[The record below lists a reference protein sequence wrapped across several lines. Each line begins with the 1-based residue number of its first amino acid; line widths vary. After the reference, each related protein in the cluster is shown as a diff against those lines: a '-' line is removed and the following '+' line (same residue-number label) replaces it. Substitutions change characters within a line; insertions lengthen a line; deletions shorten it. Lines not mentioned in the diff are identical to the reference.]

1 VQRFAGPG
9 TYTVSLTV
17 ADDAGCISTSA
28 TKDVIVNMKPV
39 IEAGPS
45 VVVAAGEKVTF
56 KATAS
61 NTTNVQFRW
70 SPASLLDDASTLTPS
85 YIATHDQTFVLTA
98 TTVETTC
105 TATDELTVEILRP
118 VKVPNAFSPNGDGIN
133 DNWQITNLSDYEK
146 ASVQVY
152 NRYGQTVYKSSGYS
166 VPWDGKMNGNPL
178 PVGTYYYIIEFKKG
192 YAPLT
197 GSVTILR

>member
-1 VQRFAGPG
+1 
-9 TYTVSLTV
+9 
-17 ADDAGCISTSA
+17 
-28 TKDVIVNMKPV
+28 MKPV

-45 VVVAAGEKVTF
+45 VVVAVGEKVTF
-56 KATAS
+56 KATAN

-70 SPASLLDDASTLTPS
+70 SPASLLDNASTLTPS

-152 NRYGQTVYKSSGYS
+152 NRYGQTVYKSSGYN